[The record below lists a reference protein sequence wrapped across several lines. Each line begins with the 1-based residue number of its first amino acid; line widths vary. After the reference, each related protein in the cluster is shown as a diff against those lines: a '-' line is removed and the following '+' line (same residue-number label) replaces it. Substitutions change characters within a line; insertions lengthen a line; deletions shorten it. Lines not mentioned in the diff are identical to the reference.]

1 MCKLGEI
8 DLIMREGELLVFV
21 EVRYRTSGR
30 FGYAVQTLDL
40 NKQRKLTRAAR
51 MFLLTNK
58 IPATTRCRFDVV
70 GINAVADDID
80 WVRDA
85 FDAM

>member
-1 MCKLGEI
+1 MI
-8 DLIMREGELLVFV
+8 LIAFLALLAAALALLS
-21 EVRYRTSGR
+21 TQS
-30 FGYAVQTLDL
+30 AALDL